1 MIATG
6 PLGQEEIAV
15 PHPYRLPSLAMTCL
29 AIAASVS
36 VATAA
41 PQLKRGINFEVWQT
55 WTGRDAFL
63 APGFDRDNFP
73 DWMGRVDDR
82 QLARLKAE
90 GFDFVRLDI
99 DSAALLWA
107 GDDGAGPLIDR
118 VIAATQRL
126 QALGFVVI
134 VDLHLLPVDE
144 ERPEGLED
152 VLGTND
158 HEPILWDRYL
168 GLVTRIAA
176 RLAALP
182 PDQTLLE
189 PINEPNQDW
198 SSHLSLT
205 DRWPDQ
211 LAALRTAAR
220 ASAPTLTLVLTGG
233 RSGGIDGLERLDPK
247 PFSADPNIVW
257 TFHYYEPM
265 AVSHAGR
272 PWVDDV
278 GRYLTHLP
286 YPAALLDDAASERL
300 ARDAHRLIANGGLAP
315 KSRKKLDA
323 AVGEALADYRASDAG
338 PATIGADFQRV
349 SDWAAQNSVPS
360 SRILLGEFG
369 IFQEGA
375 DPAARIALVDATRA
389 AAERQGFAWAI
400 FTAGLTT
407 AGQGFAVIG
416 DSQAL
421 TLEPKVKAALGL
433 PSK

>member
-1 MIATG
+1 MPRAHRV
-6 PLGQEEIAV
+6 L
-15 PHPYRLPSLAMTCL
+15 SLAMLCL
-29 AIAASVS
+29 VLAGTAV
-36 VATAA
+36 AA

-63 APGFDRDNFP
+63 ATDFDRENFP

-99 DSAALLWA
+99 DSAALLWV

-118 VIAATQRL
+118 IVAATERL
-126 QALGFVVI
+126 QAQGFVVI
-134 VDLHLLPVDE
+134 VDLHLLPVDGD
-144 ERPEGLED
+144 RPEGLED

-158 HEPILWDRYL
+158 HEPVLWDRYL

-182 PDQTLLE
+182 PDLTLLE

-198 SSHLSLT
+198 SSHLRLT

-211 LAALRTAAR
+211 LAALRTATR
-220 ASAPTLTLVLTGG
+220 AVAPTLTLVLTGG
-233 RSGGIDGLERLDPK
+233 RSGNIDGLERLDPA
-247 PFSADPNIVW
+247 PFADDPNIVW

-286 YPAALLDDAASERL
+286 YPAARLDDAAAKRL
-300 ARDAHRLIANGGLAP
+300 ARDAHQRIASGGLAP
-315 KSRKKLDA
+315 KKRKKLDA
-323 AVGEALADYRASDAG
+323 AVGKALDDYRATDAG
-338 PATIGADFQRV
+338 PATIAADFQRV
-349 SDWAAQNSVPS
+349 TDWAVQNNIPA

-369 IFQEGA
+369 IFQDAA
-375 DPAARIALVDATRA
+375 DPASRIALIEATRA
-389 AAERQGFAWAI
+389 AAEKQGFSWAV
-400 FTAGLTT
+400 FTAGLTQPK
-407 AGQGFAVIG
+407 QGFSVVG
-416 DSQAL
+416 DSQTL
-421 TLEPKVKAALGL
+421 TLEPEVKAALGL
-433 PSK
+433 TSK